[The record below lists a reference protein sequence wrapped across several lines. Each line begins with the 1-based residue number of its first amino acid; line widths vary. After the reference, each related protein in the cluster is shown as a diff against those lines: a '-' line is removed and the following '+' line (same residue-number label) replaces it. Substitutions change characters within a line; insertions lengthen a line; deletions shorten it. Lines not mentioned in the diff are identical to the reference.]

1 MNFILND
8 QIVSFNFLRIKI
20 IRYKFRSYL
29 KKEIKLGKLIR
40 YILAV
45 SSSSNQE
52 NLLKSFWRCRGV
64 YIGKNVY
71 LNKSAVLDGVRPDLI
86 TICSNTV
93 IGGRVAIITHKNMKS
108 STKVFIGPD
117 CFISFGSIVLPG
129 AIINSNSTV
138 GAGSVV
144 TKKTFPS
151 NSVIAGNPAKIIK
164 NE

>member
-1 MNFILND
+1 M
-8 QIVSFNFLRIKI
+8 
-20 IRYKFRSYL
+20 
-29 KKEIKLGKLIR
+29 
-40 YILAV
+40 
-45 SSSSNQE
+45 
-52 NLLKSFWRCRGV
+52 
-64 YIGKNVY
+64 
-71 LNKSAVLDGVRPDLI
+71 LDGVRPDLI